1 MCPQS
6 TFITSRLS
14 STSSTFGKKK
24 LAWFV
29 DIVTSQRRKVARINP
44 CTSFRFLTEKQKHL
58 AYVTCDWLEKFRW
71 LSPLCL
77 SLSGGFGW
85 PRGQPQKN
93 HLETKSACRKIAR
106 LSKFFTP
113 GQKRLTKTMAA
124 KIAEGEDHV
133 KKAEKYLKTSFMK
146 WSPDY
151 DSAGWC
157 LPKCY
162 RFVDIIGLFLL
173 TTNH

>member
-1 MCPQS
+1 MA
-6 TFITSRLS
+6 
-14 STSSTFGKKK
+14 
-24 LAWFV
+24 LAF
-29 DIVTSQRRKVARINP
+29 P
-44 CTSFRFLTEKQKHL
+44 F
-58 AYVTCDWLEKFRW
+58 
-71 LSPLCL
+71 CL

-93 HLETKSACRKIAR
+93 LLETKSACRKIAR

-162 RFVDIIGLFLL
+162 RFCRYYWFISFNNEPFDLRMLAFNTFIVRVLL
-173 TTNH
+173 VTTG

>member
-6 TFITSRLS
+6 TFITSRL
-14 STSSTFGKKK
+14 SSTFGKKK

-58 AYVTCDWLEKFRW
+58 AYVTCDWLEKVRW
-71 LSPLCL
+71 LSPSVCPCQAVLVGL
-77 SLSGGFGW
+77 EDSLKRISLG
-85 PRGQPQKN
+85 
-93 HLETKSACRKIAR
+93 TKSACRKIAR

-157 LPKCY
+157 LP
-162 RFVDIIGLFLL
+162 VTDL
-173 TTNH
+173 